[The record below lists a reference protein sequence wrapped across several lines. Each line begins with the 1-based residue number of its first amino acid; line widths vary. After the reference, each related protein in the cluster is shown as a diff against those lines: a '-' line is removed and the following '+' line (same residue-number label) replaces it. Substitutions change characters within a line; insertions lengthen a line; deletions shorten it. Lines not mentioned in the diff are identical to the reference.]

1 MPATR
6 LLWPEG
12 HTASPVPVG
21 QADAVALHAQAASV
35 APDHEL
41 LRRLARGEREALA
54 PLAARHYTRLYRIA
68 LSYLRNPD
76 DALEVVQETFV
87 KAFHGAPRWQEG
99 SEAGAWLTRIAIN
112 HSIDR
117 YRRSRRRGVAERP
130 LDNGEHAFEIAA
142 EGPSPERRALGR
154 ELGERI
160 ERALRTLPERQ
171 RAVFVLRHYHD
182 QSLDEI
188 GRALGMNLGTVKSN
202 LHRALQHLRR
212 RLSGVRS

>member
-6 LLWPEG
+6 LLWHED
-12 HTASPVPVG
+12 HAASRVPVSH
-21 QADAVALHAQAASV
+21 ADAVPAAAASI

-41 LRRLARGEREALA
+41 LQRLARGEREALA

-87 KAFHGAPRWQEG
+87 KAVHGAARWQEG
-99 SEAGAWLTRIAIN
+99 AEAGAWLTRIAIN
-112 HSIDR
+112 HAIDR
-117 YRRSRRRGVAERP
+117 YRRGRRRGVAERS
-130 LDNGEHAFEIAA
+130 LDDGERAFELPA
-142 EGPSPERRALGR
+142 EGPSPERHALGR

-171 RAVFVLRHYHD
+171 RAVFVLRHHHD
-182 QSLDEI
+182 LSLEEI
-188 GRALGMNLGTVKSN
+188 GRYLDMNIGTVKSN

-212 RLSGVRS
+212 RLSGVRQ